1 MGVVVVRVVVVV
13 VVARARARL
22 VHRHDGDFVVGE
34 PCLAHANAF
43 TFFIL
48 R

>member
-34 PCLAHANAF
+34 PCLAHANTF